1 MELAKIMDKKAQ
13 STHFYKTWQQ
23 LVAMP
28 TPEPFD
34 WLVIACMICKRTQI
48 CRRVD
53 EICRRVDDESIRDEV
68 TKKTTRKTVR
78 KYSYFLTAD

>member
-34 WLVIACMICKRTQI
+34 WLVGQASHHWLSADHVIFG
-48 CRRVD
+48 
-53 EICRRVDDESIRDEV
+53 S
-68 TKKTTRKTVR
+68 
-78 KYSYFLTAD
+78 FLTAD

>member
-1 MELAKIMDKKAQ
+1 MELAKIMDNKKAQ

-34 WLVIACMICKRTQI
+34 WLVEKASRDWLSTDHVNFETNITQQ
-48 CRRVD
+48 R
-53 EICRRVDDESIRDEV
+53 
-68 TKKTTRKTVR
+68 
-78 KYSYFLTAD
+78 FLSQ